1 MPAIRLW
8 LGRAKAGFRFCPIEY
23 MWNDVLTMNRL
34 AAAMLV
40 LAFALLAYGAARW
53 LTAQPYFAIR
63 TVVVQAAGATPLE
76 HVTAERVARVCVPQ
90 INGTFFT
97 ADLAQTKAAFE
108 SLPWV
113 RSASVRRQWPDR
125 LMVRL
130 EEHRALARWNDE
142 GGNRFVSI
150 HGEAFNAA
158 GEAALG
164 ARLPLLTGP
173 EGSQREVA
181 LQYALLRER
190 LSVIGLAPQVLT
202 LSSRQ
207 AWTLRLVDGLVVE
220 IGREQAAA
228 SVQTRIE
235 RFVAHYAATVGRLNT
250 RVEVVDLR
258 YPNGFAVRA
267 PGLRAQAQAT
277 KPAKPRVVAP
287 ARKQKLPAR
296 ALKPQQPRA

>member
-1 MPAIRLW
+1 
-8 LGRAKAGFRFCPIEY
+8 

-63 TVVVQAAGATPLE
+63 IVVVQASGTAALE
-76 HVTAERVARVCVPQ
+76 HVSAERVARVCVPQ

-125 LMVRL
+125 LVVRL

-142 GGNRFVSI
+142 GGNRFVSVL
-150 HGEAFNAA
+150 GEAFNAA
-158 GEAALG
+158 GETALA

-173 EGSQREVA
+173 EGSEREVA
-181 LQYALLRER
+181 RQYALLRER
-190 LSVIGLAPQVLT
+190 LGVIGLAPQVLT
-202 LSSRQ
+202 LSPRQ
-207 AWTLRLVDGLVVE
+207 AWTLRLTDGLVVE
-220 IGREQAAA
+220 IGREQVQS
-228 SVQTRIE
+228 SVQARIE
-235 RFVAHYAATVGRLNT
+235 RFVAHYAATVGRLNA
-250 RVEVVDLR
+250 RAEVVDLR

-277 KPAKPRVVAP
+277 TPARPQAVAP
-287 ARKQKLPAR
+287 ARKQKPPAR
-296 ALKPQQPRA
+296 PLKPQQPRA

>member
-1 MPAIRLW
+1 
-8 LGRAKAGFRFCPIEY
+8 
-23 MWNDVLTMNRL
+23 
-34 AAAMLV
+34 
-40 LAFALLAYGAARW
+40 
-53 LTAQPYFAIR
+53 
-63 TVVVQAAGATPLE
+63 
-76 HVTAERVARVCVPQ
+76 
-90 INGTFFT
+90 
-97 ADLAQTKAAFE
+97 
-108 SLPWV
+108 
-113 RSASVRRQWPDR
+113 
-125 LMVRL
+125 
-130 EEHRALARWNDE
+130 
-142 GGNRFVSI
+142 
-150 HGEAFNAA
+150 
-158 GEAALG
+158 
-164 ARLPLLTGP
+164 
-173 EGSQREVA
+173 
-181 LQYALLRER
+181 
-190 LSVIGLAPQVLT
+190 VLT
-202 LSSRQ
+202 LSPRQ